1 MLGSSVVSSS
11 VVDSSAPG
19 LSIVG
24 SSAIGPSIIEG
35 VLRRRSPEHLRAA
48 LANFLPKGATAAE
61 QTRAIEAGLRSPVG
75 QAMRD
80 TMARW
85 IVDEIVPVDRLV
97 PKAYEK
103 WRPPVRDA
111 MMFVVAR
118 LSPERLAPK
127 LLEQLKLPLK
137 TSAEVRLLRLIAK
150 VPGLQKLGQ
159 VIARNQHFRP
169 ALRNALA
176 RLENGIRDVRPE
188 DVVAIIRRELGP
200 RLEKY
205 AVVIAPTILSEASV
219 SAVVRFTWRDP
230 ASGKRERGV
239 FKVLKP
245 HIPKYFAEDMEY
257 LQGLAQYFADRH
269 HNYGFS
275 ANLLPDT
282 FKKVRRL
289 LRHEVNFVREQKT
302 LLKARSLYRS
312 MKGVRVPRLLKP
324 LCTSRITALTEEPGI
339 KVTNAAA
346 RLPESRRRKVAEQL
360 IEALVAVPLLSSEE
374 EAIFHGDP
382 HAGNLLYNNRTG
394 ELTIIDWAL
403 RERLSRDQRRHLAL
417 LFLMVTLRDPVGTCN
432 EVLALSQHQIRST
445 SPRGRMV
452 SEFVR
457 HFLDELPVVRLPS
470 GVDAMLL
477 LERLAM
483 KGVKFPGPL
492 IMLSK
497 VMFTL
502 DGILGHVGGSSSGM
516 GLGFGVTIARH
527 VAQHWISNRK
537 EFRSPLK
544 TRDWIT
550 LQCSALLYT
559 GRWWLQCEQAILD
572 RMLPAASTAPVS
584 SARGDGMS
592 EN

>member
-1 MLGSSVVSSS
+1 MWSSTVTEG
-11 VVDSSAPG
+11 G
-19 LSIVG
+19 LQG
-24 SSAIGPSIIEG
+24 GPEQ
-35 VLRRRSPEHLRAA
+35 LRTA

-61 QTRAIEAGLRSPVG
+61 QTRAVEAALRSPAG
-75 QAMRD
+75 HAMRD

-85 IVDEIVPVDRLV
+85 IVDEIVPVERLV
-97 PKAYEK
+97 PQAYLK

-118 LSPERLAPK
+118 LSPARLAPK
-127 LLEQLKLPLK
+127 LLEQLELPAN
-137 TSAEVRLLRLIAK
+137 TSAEARLLRLIAK

-159 VIARNQHFRP
+159 VIARNQHLRP

-188 DVVAIIRRELGP
+188 DVGAIIRQELGP
-200 RLEKY
+200 RIDQY
-205 AVVIAPTILSEASV
+205 AVRIAPAILSEASV
-219 SAVVRFTWRDP
+219 SAVVRFSWRNP
-230 ASGKRERGV
+230 ESGKRERGV

-245 HIPKYFAEDMEY
+245 HIPEYFSEDMDY
-257 LQGLAQYFADRH
+257 LEGLAQYFSDQQ
-269 HNYGFS
+269 HNYGFP
-275 ANLLPDT
+275 AKLLPDT

-289 LRHEVNFVREQKT
+289 LRHEVNFAREQKT
-302 LLKARSLYRS
+302 LLEAWSLYRS
-312 MKGVRVPRLLKP
+312 MSGVRVPRLIQP
-324 LCTSRITALTEEPGI
+324 LCTSRITALTEEHGI

-346 RLPESRRRKVAEQL
+346 RLPAARRKKVAEQL
-360 IEALVAVPLLSSEE
+360 IEALVAVPLLAAQED
-374 EAIFHGDP
+374 AIFHGDP

-403 RERLSRDQRRHLAL
+403 RERLSREQRRHLAL

-432 EVLALSQHQIRST
+432 EVLALSQQHIRGS
-445 SPRGRMV
+445 SPRGKMV
-452 SEFVR
+452 AEFVTD
-457 HFLDELPVVRLPS
+457 FLGELPVVRLPS

-502 DGILGHVGGSSSGM
+502 DGILGDIGGSESGM
-516 GLGFGVTIARH
+516 GFTIARH
-527 VAQHWISNRK
+527 VAQHWIKNRK
-537 EFRSPLK
+537 EFRSPLM

-559 GRWWLQCEQAILD
+559 GRLWLQCEQAILD
-572 RMLPAASTAPVS
+572 RLLPAAAP
-584 SARGDGMS
+584 APA
-592 EN
+592 

>member
-1 MLGSSVVSSS
+1 MPGSSVVASS
-11 VVDSSAPG
+11 VPEDALRQFAP
-19 LSIVG
+19 
-24 SSAIGPSIIEG
+24 EQ
-35 VLRRRSPEHLRAA
+35 LRAT
-48 LANFLPKGATAAE
+48 LENFLPKGATAAE
-61 QTRAIEAGLRSPVG
+61 QTRAIEAGLRSPIG

-80 TMARW
+80 AMARW
-85 IVDEIVPVDRLV
+85 IVDEIVPVQRLV
-97 PKAYEK
+97 PQAYLK

-111 MMFVVAR
+111 MMFMVAR
-118 LSPERLAPK
+118 LSPARLAPK
-127 LLEQLKLPLK
+127 LLEQLELPPN

-159 VIARNQHFRP
+159 VIARNQHLRP

-176 RLENGIRDVRPE
+176 RLENGIRDVRPQ
-188 DVVAIIRRELGP
+188 DVVAIIRQELGP

-205 AVVIAPTILSEASV
+205 AVKIAPAILSEASV

-230 ASGKRERGV
+230 DSGKRKRGV

-245 HIPKYFAEDMEY
+245 HIPEYFAEDMDY
-257 LQGLAQYFADRH
+257 LQGLAQYFSDRQ
-269 HNYGFS
+269 HNYGFP
-275 ANLLPDT
+275 AKLLPDT
-282 FKKVRRL
+282 FKKVQRL

-302 LLKARSLYRS
+302 LLEAWSLYQSVR
-312 MKGVRVPRLLKP
+312 GVRVPRLIEP
-324 LCTSRITALTEEPGI
+324 LCTSRITALTEERGT

-346 RLPESRRRKVAEQL
+346 RLPASRRKKVAEQL
-360 IEALVAVPLLSSEE
+360 IEALIAVPLLAAQED
-374 EAIFHGDP
+374 AIFHGDP

-432 EVLALSQHQIRST
+432 EVLALSQQHIRST
-445 SPRGRMV
+445 SPRGQMV
-452 SEFVR
+452 GEFVT
-457 HFLDELPVVRLPS
+457 HFIEELPVVRLPS

-502 DGILGHVGGSSSGM
+502 DGILGDIGGSGSGM
-516 GLGFGVTIARH
+516 GFGLTIARH

-537 EFRSPLK
+537 EFRSPLM

-559 GRWWLQCEQAILD
+559 GRLWLQCEQAILD
-572 RMLPAASTAPVS
+572 RLLPAGSTDPV
-584 SARGDGMS
+584 ATT
-592 EN
+592 

>member
-1 MLGSSVVSSS
+1 MLGSSVVSPS
-11 VVDSSAPG
+11 VVDSSA
-19 LSIVG
+19 
-24 SSAIGPSIIEG
+24 IGFTVIEG
-35 VLRRRSPEHLRAA
+35 GVPQFAPEQLRAA
-48 LANFLPKGATAAE
+48 LANFLPKGATVTE
-61 QTRAIEAGLRSPVG
+61 QTSAIEAGLRSPAG

-97 PKAYEK
+97 PKAYEN

-118 LSPERLAPK
+118 LSPARLAPK
-127 LLEQLKLPLK
+127 LLEQLELPVK

-159 VIARNQHFRP
+159 VIARNQHLRP

-188 DVVAIIRRELGP
+188 DVVAIIRQELGP

-205 AVVIAPTILSEASV
+205 DVVIAPTILSEASV

-230 ASGKRERGV
+230 GSGKRERGV

-245 HIPKYFAEDMEY
+245 HIPEYFAEDMDY

-269 HNYGFS
+269 RNYGFP

-302 LLKARSLYRS
+302 LLEARSLYRS
-312 MKGVRVPRLLKP
+312 MKGVRVPRLLQP
-324 LCTSRITALTEEPGI
+324 LCTSRITALTEERGI

-346 RLPESRRRKVAEQL
+346 RLPASRRKKVAEQL

-374 EAIFHGDP
+374 DAIFHGDP

-432 EVLALSQHQIRST
+432 EVLALSQRHIRRT

-452 SEFVR
+452 SELVPR
-457 HFLDELPVVRLPS
+457 FLDALPVVRLPS

-502 DGILGHVGGSSSGM
+502 DGILGDVGGSSSGM
-516 GLGFGVTIARH
+516 GFGFTIARH

-559 GRWWLQCEQAILD
+559 GRLWLQCEQAILD
-572 RMLPAASTAPVS
+572 RVLPAGSAAPLASA
-584 SARGDGMS
+584 
-592 EN
+592 